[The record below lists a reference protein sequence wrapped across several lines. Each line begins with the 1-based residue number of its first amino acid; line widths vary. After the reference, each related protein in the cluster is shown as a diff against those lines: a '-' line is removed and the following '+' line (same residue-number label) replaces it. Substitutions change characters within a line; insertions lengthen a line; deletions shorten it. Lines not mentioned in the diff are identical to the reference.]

1 MIKITKESKQI
12 IIIDLVEE
20 YRNENAEIKWAVVTD
35 LTELELLHRF
45 GEEIKN
51 YSPYLILSVE
61 QGEAIFSFHKNN
73 EKFKWRYRHKEICG
87 LSDEVV
93 SIYRKDKYDEDQTE
107 DMLRCAI
114 RNEVLCRS
122 LNTLTEKQRKRNI
135 HYYYDRM
142 SEREIASYE
151 GVDQKTVHE
160 SIIKGI
166 KKLQNSKLL
175 KCLVKDS

>member
-12 IIIDLVEE
+12 TIIDLVEE

-93 SIYRKDKYDEDQTE
+93 SKMNELLREVVVKGTGKKAINVAGAKGKTGTSQNYRDAWFIGSTDKYTPAVWVGNDD
-107 DMLRCAI
+107 DSPM
-114 RNEVLCRS
+114 VKVGGSS
-122 LNTLTEKQRKRNI
+122 LPV
-135 HYYYDRM
+135 
-142 SEREIASYE
+142 EIWA
-151 GVDQKTVHE
+151 DLMK
-160 SIIKGI
+160 
-166 KKLQNSKLL
+166 
-175 KCLVKDS
+175 

>member
-12 IIIDLVEE
+12 TIIDLVEE

-35 LTELELLHRF
+35 LTESELLHMF

-87 LSDEVV
+87 LSEEVM
-93 SIYRKDKYDEDQTE
+93 SIYREDTYNLDKTE
-107 DMLRCAI
+107 
-114 RNEVLCRS
+114 NVLGRIIHNKALYQA
-122 LNTLTEKQRKRNI
+122 LNTLTDKQKSRVI
-135 HYYYDRM
+135 MHIVDELT
-142 SEREIASYE
+142 EREIGDLE
-151 GVDQKTVHE
+151 GTDHKSVHE
-160 SIIKGI
+160 SIATALEKL
-166 KKLQNSKLL
+166 KKCSSLKSLL
-175 KCLVKDS
+175 KD

>member
-1 MIKITKESKQI
+1 M
-12 IIIDLVEE
+12 
-20 YRNENAEIKWAVVTD
+20 VTD

-122 LNTLTEKQRKRNI
+122 LNTLTEKQRKRII

>member
-1 MIKITKESKQI
+1 
-12 IIIDLVEE
+12 
-20 YRNENAEIKWAVVTD
+20 
-35 LTELELLHRF
+35 
-45 GEEIKN
+45 
-51 YSPYLILSVE
+51 
-61 QGEAIFSFHKNN
+61 
-73 EKFKWRYRHKEICG
+73 
-87 LSDEVV
+87 
-93 SIYRKDKYDEDQTE
+93 
-107 DMLRCAI
+107 MLRCAI

-122 LNTLTEKQRKRNI
+122 LNTLTEKQRKRII